1 VKASAAV
8 VIAAL
13 SGCAAGV
20 PDEPLAV
27 PPIPPAAEACASPVA
42 TAGAPAAP
50 STPATV
56 ATRDYR
62 RAEAKIAPAVTG
74 DGATVG
80 YIKAIDRADKL
91 ARAALTTLVGEDG
104 HATTVSIAAARK
116 SLDDLIAALED
127 TETPPAPAPK

>member
-1 VKASAAV
+1 MKASAAV

-27 PPIPPAAEACASPVA
+27 PPMPPAAEACASPVA
-42 TAGAPAAP
+42 ATVQAATP
-50 STPATV
+50 TPATV

-62 RAEAKIAPAVTG
+62 KAEAKIAPAVTG

-127 TETPPAPAPK
+127 TETPPAPK